1 LEKELNMKLAVLKEI
16 EEGESRVAI
25 IPDSIKR
32 LSKNGFEVLIEK
44 DAGLAAG
51 YSDQDYEK
59 KGAAIIADTKELLNQ
74 ADCVVKVRPPSLD
87 EVEPM
92 KEGTFFISII
102 QSTLRHDLVNK
113 LTEKKIT
120 SFGLDVIPRTS
131 LAQAMDVLSSMSTIA
146 GYKAVLVAADN
157 INKFFPMLMTAAG
170 TIAPAKVLVLGAG
183 VAGLMACATA
193 KRLGGVVEA
202 FDVRPEVKE
211 QVQSVGAKFV
221 EVPVEEDGSGEG
233 GYAKEM
239 SDDYKK
245 KQAELISKHIAKSD
259 VVIPTALIP
268 GRKAP
273 ILISEEQVKSMKP
286 GSVIVDIAAEMGGN
300 CALTEPGQTV
310 VKHGVTIVGHTNLP
324 STMSFHAS
332 QMFSKN
338 IEKFLFHLC
347 DENGFKMD
355 MEDEITAGS
364 LVTKDGEVIHKLT
377 KQLMAG

>member
-1 LEKELNMKLAVLKEI
+1 MKLAVLKEI
-16 EEGESRVAI
+16 EEGENRVAV

-32 LSKNGFEVLIEK
+32 LSKNGFDVLIETG
-44 DAGLAAG
+44 AGLASG
-51 YSDQDYEK
+51 HSDQDYTA
-59 KGAAIIADTKELLNQ
+59 KGATIVATASELISQ
-74 ADCVVKVRPPSLD
+74 SDCTVKVRPPTIEEAEALKDGS
-87 EVEPM
+87 
-92 KEGTFFISII
+92 FYISII
-102 QSTLRHDLVNK
+102 QSTLRHDIVKK
-113 LTEKKIT
+113 LQEKKIT
-120 SFGLDVIPRTS
+120 AFGLDIIPRTS
-131 LAQAMDVLSSMSTIA
+131 LAQSMDVLSSMSTIS
-146 GYKAVLVAADN
+146 GYKAVLLAADN

-170 TIAPAKVLVLGAG
+170 TVAPAKVLIIGAG

-211 QVQSVGAKFV
+211 QVNSVGAKFV
-221 EVPVEEDGSGEG
+221 EVPVKEDGSGSG

-239 SDDYKK
+239 SDEYKK

-286 GSVIVDIAAEMGGN
+286 GSVIVDLAAEMGGN
-300 CALTEPGQTV
+300 CAVTTVGENTV
-310 VKHGVTIVGHTNLP
+310 VHGVQIIGHANLP
-324 STMSFHAS
+324 STMSYHAS

-347 DENGFKMD
+347 DENGFKMN
-355 MEDEITAGS
+355 MEDEITKGS
-364 LVTKDGEVIHKLT
+364 LVTKDGQVIHELT
-377 KQLMAG
+377 KSLMAG

>member
-1 LEKELNMKLAVLKEI
+1 MKLAVLKET
-16 EEGESRVAI
+16 EDGENRVAI

-32 LSKNGFEVLIEK
+32 ISQKGFEILIEK

-51 YSDQDYEK
+51 YSDQDYEA
-59 KGAAIIADTKELLNQ
+59 KGATIVADIKDLLKQ
-74 ADCVVKVRPPSLD
+74 ADCVVKVRPPSID
-87 EVEPM
+87 EAEAM
-92 KEGTFFISII
+92 KDGIFFMSII
-102 QSTLRHDLVNK
+102 QSTMRHDLVNK
-113 LTEKKIT
+113 LAEKKIT

-131 LAQAMDVLSSMSTIA
+131 LAQAMDVLSSMSTIS
-146 GYKAVLVAADN
+146 GYKAVLLAADT

-202 FDVRPEVKE
+202 FDVRPEVKD
-211 QVQSVGAKFV
+211 QVKSVGAKFV

-268 GRKAP
+268 ARKAP
-273 ILISEEQVKSMKP
+273 ILITEEQVQSMKP

-300 CALTEPGQTV
+300 CALTEPGETV
-310 VKHGVTIVGHTNLP
+310 IQHGVTIVGHANLP

-364 LVTKDGEVIHKLT
+364 IVTKDGEVIHELT
-377 KQLMAG
+377 KQIMAG

>member
-1 LEKELNMKLAVLKEI
+1 MKLAVLKET
-16 EEGESRVAI
+16 EEGENRVAI

-32 LSKNGFEVLIEK
+32 LSKHGFDVLIETG
-44 DAGLAAG
+44 AGLASG
-51 YSDQDYEK
+51 HSDQDYTD
-59 KGAAIIADTKELLNQ
+59 KGATIVGSAAELINQ
-74 ADCVVKVRPPSLD
+74 SDCVVKVRPPSME
-87 EVEPM
+87 EVEAL
-92 KEGTFFISII
+92 KDGSFYISII
-102 QSTLRHDLVNK
+102 QSTLRHDIVKK
-113 LTEKKIT
+113 LQEKKIT
-120 SFGLDVIPRTS
+120 AFGLDIIPRTT
-131 LAQAMDVLSSMSTIA
+131 LAQSMDVLSSMSTIS
-146 GYKAVLVAADN
+146 GYKAVLLAADN

-170 TIAPAKVLVLGAG
+170 TVAPAKVLVLGAG

-211 QVQSVGAKFV
+211 QVNSVGAKFV
-221 EVPVEEDGSGEG
+221 EVPMEEDGSGGG

-239 SDDYKK
+239 SDEYKK

-273 ILISEEQVKSMKP
+273 ILITEEQVKSMKP
-286 GSVIVDIAAEMGGN
+286 GSVIVDLAAEMGGN
-300 CALTEPGQTV
+300 CAVTTVGENTV
-310 VKHGVTIVGHTNLP
+310 VHGVQIIGHANLP
-324 STMSFHAS
+324 STMSYHAS

-355 MEDEITAGS
+355 MEDEITSGS
-364 LVTKDGEVIHKLT
+364 LVTKDGQVIHELT
-377 KQLMAG
+377 KSLMAG

>member
-1 LEKELNMKLAVLKEI
+1 MKLAVLKEI
-16 EEGESRVAI
+16 EEGENRVAI

-32 LSKNGFEVLIEK
+32 LSKHGFDVLIETG
-44 DAGLAAG
+44 AGLASG
-51 YSDQDYEK
+51 HSDQDYTD
-59 KGAAIIADTKELLNQ
+59 KGATIVNSAQELIDQ
-74 ADCVVKVRPPSLD
+74 SDCVVKVRPPSME
-87 EVEPM
+87 EVETL
-92 KEGTFFISII
+92 KDGSFYISIV
-102 QSTLRHDLVNK
+102 QSTLRHDLVKK
-113 LTEKKIT
+113 LQEKKIT
-120 SFGLDVIPRTS
+120 AFGLDIIPRTT
-131 LAQAMDVLSSMSTIA
+131 LAQSMDVLSSMSTIS
-146 GYKAVLVAADN
+146 GYKAVLLAADN

-170 TIAPAKVLVLGAG
+170 TVAPAKVLVLGAG

-211 QVQSVGAKFV
+211 QVNSVGAKFV
-221 EVPVEEDGSGEG
+221 EVPMKEDGSGGG

-239 SDDYKK
+239 SDEYKK

-286 GSVIVDIAAEMGGN
+286 GSVIVDLAAEMGGN
-300 CALTEPGQTV
+300 CAVTTPGENTV
-310 VKHGVTIVGHTNLP
+310 VHGVQIIGHANLP

-355 MEDEITAGS
+355 MEDEITSGS
-364 LVTKDGEVIHKLT
+364 LVTKDGEVIHELT
-377 KQLMAG
+377 KSLMAG

>member
-1 LEKELNMKLAVLKEI
+1 MKLAVLKET
-16 EEGESRVAI
+16 EEGENRVAI

-32 LSKNGFEVLIEK
+32 LSKNGFDVLIETG
-44 DAGLAAG
+44 AGLASG
-51 YSDQDYEK
+51 HSDQDYTD
-59 KGAAIIADTKELLNQ
+59 KGATIVASAAELINQ
-74 ADCVVKVRPPSLD
+74 SNCVVKVRPPSMEEAEALKD
-87 EVEPM
+87 
-92 KEGTFFISII
+92 GSFYISII
-102 QSTLRHDLVNK
+102 QSTLRHDIVKK
-113 LTEKKIT
+113 LQEKKIT
-120 SFGLDVIPRTS
+120 AFGLDIIPRTT
-131 LAQAMDVLSSMSTIA
+131 LAQSMDVLSSMSTIS
-146 GYKAVLVAADN
+146 GYKAVLLAADN

-170 TIAPAKVLVLGAG
+170 TVAPAKVLILGAG

-211 QVQSVGAKFV
+211 QVNSVGAKFV
-221 EVPVEEDGSGEG
+221 EVPVEEDGSGGG

-239 SDDYKK
+239 SDEYKN

-268 GRKAP
+268 GKKAP

-286 GSVIVDIAAEMGGN
+286 GSVIVDLAAEMGGN
-300 CALTEPGQTV
+300 CAVTTPGENTV
-310 VKHGVTIVGHTNLP
+310 VHGVQIIGHDNLP

-355 MEDEITAGS
+355 MEDEITSGS
-364 LVTKDGEVIHKLT
+364 LVTKDGKVIHELT
-377 KQLMAG
+377 KSLMAA

>member
-1 LEKELNMKLAVLKEI
+1 MKLAVLKET
-16 EEGESRVAI
+16 EEGENRVAI

-32 LSKNGFEVLIEK
+32 LSKHGFDVLIETG
-44 DAGLAAG
+44 AGLASG
-51 YSDQDYEK
+51 HSDQDYTD
-59 KGAAIIADTKELLNQ
+59 KGATIVGSAAELINQ
-74 ADCVVKVRPPSLD
+74 SDCVVKVRPPSMEEAEALKD
-87 EVEPM
+87 
-92 KEGTFFISII
+92 GSFYISIV
-102 QSTLRHDLVNK
+102 QSTLRHDIVKK
-113 LTEKKIT
+113 LQEKKIT
-120 SFGLDVIPRTS
+120 AFGLDIIPRTT
-131 LAQAMDVLSSMSTIA
+131 LAQSMDVLSSMSTIS
-146 GYKAVLVAADN
+146 GYKAVLLAADN

-170 TIAPAKVLVLGAG
+170 TVAPAKILVLGAG

-211 QVQSVGAKFV
+211 QVNSVGAKFV
-221 EVPVEEDGSGEG
+221 EVPMKEDGSGGG

-239 SDDYKK
+239 SDEYKK

-273 ILISEEQVKSMKP
+273 ILITEEQVKSMKP
-286 GSVIVDIAAEMGGN
+286 GSVIVDLAAEMGGN
-300 CALTEPGQTV
+300 CAVTTVGENTV
-310 VKHGVTIVGHTNLP
+310 VHGVHIIGHANLP
-324 STMSFHAS
+324 STMSYHAS

-355 MEDEITAGS
+355 MEDEITSGS
-364 LVTKDGEVIHKLT
+364 LVTKDGNVIHELT
-377 KQLMAG
+377 KSLMAG

>member
-1 LEKELNMKLAVLKEI
+1 MKLAVLKET
-16 EEGESRVAI
+16 EEGENRVAI

-32 LSKNGFEVLIEK
+32 LSKHGFDVLIEAG
-44 DAGLAAG
+44 AGLPSG
-51 YSDQDYEK
+51 HSDQDYTD
-59 KGAAIIADTKELLNQ
+59 KGATIVATAAELISQ
-74 ADCVVKVRPPSLD
+74 SDCVVKVRPPSMEEAEALKD
-87 EVEPM
+87 
-92 KEGTFFISII
+92 GSFYISIV
-102 QSTLRHDLVNK
+102 QSTLRHDIVK
-113 LTEKKIT
+113 KFQEKKIT
-120 SFGLDVIPRTS
+120 AFGLDIIPRTT
-131 LAQAMDVLSSMSTIA
+131 LAQSMDVLSSMSTIS
-146 GYKAVLVAADN
+146 GYKAVLLAADN

-211 QVQSVGAKFV
+211 QVNSVGAKFV
-221 EVPVEEDGSGEG
+221 EVPVKEDGSGGG

-239 SDDYKK
+239 SDEYKK

-268 GRKAP
+268 GKKAP

-286 GSVIVDIAAEMGGN
+286 GSVIVDLAAEMGGN
-300 CALTEPGQTV
+300 CAVTIPGENIV
-310 VKHGVTIVGHTNLP
+310 VHGVQIIGHANLP

-338 IEKFLFHLC
+338 VEKFLFHLC
-347 DENGFKMD
+347 DENGFKMN
-355 MEDEITAGS
+355 MEDEITSGS
-364 LVTKDGEVIHKLT
+364 LVTKDGEVIHALT
-377 KQLMAG
+377 KSLMAG